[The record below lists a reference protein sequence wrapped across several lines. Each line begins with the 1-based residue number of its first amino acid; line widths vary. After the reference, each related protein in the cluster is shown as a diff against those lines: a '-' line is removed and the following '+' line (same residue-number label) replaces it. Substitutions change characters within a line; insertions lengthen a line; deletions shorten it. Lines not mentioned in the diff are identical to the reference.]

1 MDCKIYVDTDLDICY
16 SRRLLRD
23 IVERGRDLEGIIKQW
38 DDFVKPN
45 SVRFV
50 KPTMNSAD
58 VVIPRGSDNIIA
70 IDMIIQHIRK
80 QLHSKSIEHVQQLK
94 KLGKVIKPI
103 DKSKV
108 HVLPKTNQLLGIK
121 TILLNKDTTNDE
133 FIFYF
138 NRIAT
143 ILIYASLELVQY
155 TPLPP
160 SGHPVISPTGHRIP
174 DPVFQNE
181 TVVGV
186 DIIRSGDCFI
196 PSLRKTIPE
205 VMLGKLL
212 IQSDSLTGEPQLFT
226 ERLPPHLDRPN
237 LRALLFDAQTI
248 SGSAAIMA
256 IKVLIDHGVEQSKI
270 VLVTY
275 LATSA
280 GVRRILNVFPKVNI
294 VIGSLSKE
302 HGDDGGEGGLSCG
315 LVTMDQDGDW
325 WMNNRFIDSRYFGT
339 D

>member
-80 QLHSKSIEHVQQLK
+80 QLHSKSVEHVQQLK
-94 KLGKVIKPI
+94 KLGKAIKPI
-103 DKSKV
+103 DKTKI
-108 HVLPKTNQLLGIK
+108 HVLPKTNQLLGMK
-121 TILLNKDTTNDE
+121 TILLNKDTSNDE

-160 SGHPVISPTGHRIP
+160 SGQPVISPTD
-174 DPVFQNE
+174 DP
-181 TVVGV
+181 
-186 DIIRSGDCFI
+186 
-196 PSLRKTIPE
+196 
-205 VMLGKLL
+205 
-212 IQSDSLTGEPQLFT
+212 
-226 ERLPPHLDRPN
+226 
-237 LRALLFDAQTI
+237 
-248 SGSAAIMA
+248 
-256 IKVLIDHGVEQSKI
+256 
-270 VLVTY
+270 
-275 LATSA
+275 
-280 GVRRILNVFPKVNI
+280 
-294 VIGSLSKE
+294 
-302 HGDDGGEGGLSCG
+302 
-315 LVTMDQDGDW
+315 
-325 WMNNRFIDSRYFGT
+325 
-339 D
+339 